1 MSKLDEKVDN
11 GANDPQDS
19 TSAVVFPTVDGNF
32 RYFFDADGFGALQ
45 QVEDNLVPQPAN
57 LM

>member
-11 GANDPQDS
+11 GADGRQDS

-32 RYFFDADGFGALQ
+32 RYSFDANGYRALQ
-45 QVEDNLVPQPAN
+45 PAEDSLVLQPAN